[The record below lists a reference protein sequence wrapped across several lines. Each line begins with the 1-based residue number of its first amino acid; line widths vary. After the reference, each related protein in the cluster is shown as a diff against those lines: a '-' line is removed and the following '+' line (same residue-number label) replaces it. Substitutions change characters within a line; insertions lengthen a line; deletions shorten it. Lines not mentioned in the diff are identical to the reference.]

1 MTRADTA
8 FRRQLDGYALA
19 TAQIF
24 YRMPDAQSLLQTYI
38 WQDYDLAPTFPT
50 LRKFLDFWT
59 RELDGPIHSVELTHA
74 HLIGPR
80 EFRLLDEEFVLN

>member
-1 MTRADTA
+1 MTKADAA

-24 YRMPDAQSLLQTYI
+24 YRMPDARNVLQTYV
-38 WQDYDLAPTFPT
+38 WQDYDMAPTFPT
-50 LRKFLDFWT
+50 LRKFLDFWM

-80 EFRLLDEEFVLN
+80 EFRYCDRAFVVH